1 MIGVVITLN
10 VLVLIFIINLTV
22 LVGRLYDKVRRIAEE
37 VTTEVTVDR
46 ELDMSD
52 LHRFLKE
59 SK

>member
-1 MIGVVITLN
+1 MIGVVVTLN
-10 VLVLIFIINLTV
+10 VLILIFIINLTV
-22 LVGRLYDKVRRIAEE
+22 LVGRLYDKVRLIAEE